1 MGSDSA
7 DVLAEIL
14 RTTLHL
20 VEQRRDLDQSAPSVS
35 KLKESMRRTI
45 AEVEQNKK
53 PRKAD
58 LSENEERLGPMFYER
73 RAVLNGSFF
82 RRGAVWGRKSPWR
95 NRARFTKVPT
105 FLVQLWIDGGSWG
118 S

>member
-20 VEQRRDLDQSAPSVS
+20 VERRQDLDQNAPSVS

-45 AEVEQNKK
+45 AEVEQNGM
-53 PRKAD
+53 PRKTVVP
-58 LSENEERLGPMFYER
+58 ENEERPSWSDVLR
-73 RAVLNGSFF
+73 RKRRSKRVVLS
-82 RRGAVWGRKSPWR
+82 
-95 NRARFTKVPT
+95 
-105 FLVQLWIDGGSWG
+105 
-118 S
+118 

>member
-1 MGSDSA
+1 MALRLPSERHYECGKRVSLEERKLGSDSA

-20 VEQRRDLDQSAPSVS
+20 VEQRRDLDQNAPSVS

-45 AEVEQNKK
+45 AEVEQHKK
-53 PRKAD
+53 PQKAEVP
-58 LSENEERLGPMFYER
+58 ENEERPTWSD
-73 RAVLNGSFF
+73 VL
-82 RRGAVWGRKSPWR
+82 RKKS
-95 NRARFTKVPT
+95 
-105 FLVQLWIDGGSWG
+105 S